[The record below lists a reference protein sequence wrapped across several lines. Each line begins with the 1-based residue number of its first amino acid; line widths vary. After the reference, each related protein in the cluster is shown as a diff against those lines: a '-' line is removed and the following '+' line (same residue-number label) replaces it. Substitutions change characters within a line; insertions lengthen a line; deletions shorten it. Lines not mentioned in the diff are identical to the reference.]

1 MENLT
6 PQQRVDDVV
15 KIARDSVGSI
25 NEAVERMANQ
35 NYTLGFERQ
44 DAIGVISR
52 NVEHLEMVLEDP
64 QIIELGGDLSDL
76 TAAIA
81 NGKAALE

>member
-1 MENLT
+1 MDTLT
-6 PQQRVDDVV
+6 PQQKVDEVLRS
-15 KIARDSVGSI
+15 ARDSVGAI
-25 NEAVERMANQ
+25 NEALERMANQ

-44 DAIGVISR
+44 DVIGVISR

-64 QIIELGGDLSDL
+64 QITELGGDISDL
-76 TAAIA
+76 TTAIA